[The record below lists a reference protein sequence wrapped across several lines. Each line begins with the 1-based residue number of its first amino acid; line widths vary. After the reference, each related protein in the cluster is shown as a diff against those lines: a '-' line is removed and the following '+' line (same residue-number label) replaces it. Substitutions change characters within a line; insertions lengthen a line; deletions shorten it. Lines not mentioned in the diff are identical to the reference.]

1 MLRRIAAAVMVLGA
15 MAVAFA
21 VEAQTHKGADQM
33 MLTGGKQGVVPFP
46 HHRHQKALGDD
57 CMACHALFA
66 QAPGSIAKAKTEGK
80 LAPKQVMNTLCIQC
94 HRDRKQA
101 GQTGGPIVCAKCH
114 VKE

>member
-46 HHRHQKALGDD
+46 HHRHQDTLSD
-57 CMACHALFA
+57 CMLCHALFSQEKGGITKA
-66 QAPGSIAKAKTEGK
+66 QSEGK
-80 LAPKQVMNTLCIQC
+80 LVVKQVMNTMCIQC
-94 HRDRKQA
+94 HRERKQT
-101 GQTGGPIVCAKCH
+101 GQSSGPVTCAKCH